1 MKRAFPAILICFL
14 LTQYIPAQPFF
25 PENGPL
31 YADTTVPRIDITIN
45 PDTLEWI
52 YNNPESDRE
61 FHAVFKFNNG
71 TVSDII
77 DPVGF
82 RLRGNTSRYSKKKS
96 FRVSFNTF
104 TAGGKYYGVEKLN
117 LNGEHNDPSVMR
129 SKLMWDILRKWEI
142 PAPRANHVQ
151 VYINGNNYGLYL
163 NVEHIDEEFALARF
177 GNKDGNLYKCLYP
190 ADLDYL
196 GADPD
201 SYKVMSGDRQIYELT
216 TNLEENDYSD
226 LAAFI
231 GVLENSPEERLIC
244 DLEALFNTYDYL
256 KIMAADIFCGDWD
269 GYIYN
274 KNNFYLYH
282 NTATGKMEYI
292 PYDVDN
298 TFGIDWFNIDW
309 AQRNIYDWKRG
320 GSEKRPLYDRIISNA
335 ELRQQFTFYA
345 GQLLTSTIDMD
356 SLTQSIE
363 ARKNMIAPFI
373 AADPYYPLDYG
384 YDYGDFMLSY
394 TNATGAHVKYGLY
407 PYLNAR
413 SLSMSQ
419 QLEPGT
425 MTPVIKYIRHRRDQA
440 QGIMIRAYAEAEALP
455 LSAMLLYTVDGGSN
469 QQADMHYEGSG
480 IYSVTLAGIPDA
492 AAVTYHIVVSD
503 RDGRTNV
510 KPCDVAVIRPLSGD
524 TPLLF
529 INEFMADN
537 EETIKDELGSYS
549 DWIEIYNGD
558 NEAVW
563 LDDMYL
569 TDNFDI
575 PDKWQL
581 PAINLAPGGF
591 ALFWADGTPSSGEYH
606 TSFKLSKEGEEI
618 GLYDK
623 DFLVVDTLSFG
634 LQTNDISRGRK
645 TDGATEIVIFYV
657 PTPGKSNTA
666 TSAGEVQAPDQ
677 LIVYPNP
684 AYDGM
689 VRINE
694 KINCTIYNSRGTVVF
709 KGKEIDEIDLH
720 NYPAGLYIIV
730 TDDGR
735 RVKFIVARF
744 D

>member
-1 MKRAFPAILICFL
+1 
-14 LTQYIPAQPFF
+14 
-25 PENGPL
+25 
-31 YADTTVPRIDITIN
+31 
-45 PDTLEWI
+45 
-52 YNNPESDRE
+52 
-61 FHAVFKFNNG
+61 
-71 TVSDII
+71 
-77 DPVGF
+77 VGF

-163 NVEHIDEEFALARF
+163 NVENIDEEFVLSRF

-190 ADLDYL
+190 ADLDYR
-196 GADPD
+196 GPDPD

-231 GVLENSPEERLIC
+231 GVLENSPDERLIC

-274 KNNFYLYH
+274 KNNFYLYN

-309 AQRNIYDWKRG
+309 AQRNIYDWKPG
-320 GSEKRPLYDRIISNA
+320 GSEKRPLYDRIIINS

-345 GQLLTSTIDMD
+345 GQLITSTIDMD

-373 AADPYYPLDYG
+373 ASDPYYPLDYG

-413 SLSMSQ
+413 TLSMSQ
-419 QLEPGT
+419 QLESGT
-425 MTPVIKYIRHRRDQA
+425 MAPVIKYIRHRRDQV
-440 QGIMIRAYAEAEALP
+440 QGIMVRAYAEAEALP

-469 QQADMHYEGSG
+469 QQAAMHYDGSG
-480 IYSVTLAGIPDA
+480 IYSVTLSGVPDA
-492 AAVTYHIVVSD
+492 AELTYHIVVSD

-510 KPCDVAVIRPLSGD
+510 KPCDAAVIRPLSGD

-537 EETIKDELGSYS
+537 EETVTDELGNYS

-558 NEAVW
+558 DREVY
-563 LDDMYL
+563 LGDIYL

-581 PAINLAPGGF
+581 PGISLAPGGF
-591 ALFWADGTPSSGEYH
+591 ALFWADGIPASGAYH
-606 TSFKLSKEGEEI
+606 TSFKLSKEGEKI

-634 LQTNDISRGRK
+634 LQTNDVSRGRK
-645 TDGATEIVIFYV
+645 TDGSIEIVIFHV
-657 PTPGKSNTA
+657 PTPGKSNNT

-684 AYDGM
+684 AFDGM
-689 VRINE
+689 IRLNE
-694 KINCTIYNSRGTVVF
+694 KINCTIYNSGGIVVF
-709 KGKEIDEIDLH
+709 KGNEVDEIDLN
-720 NYPAGLYIIV
+720 NYPAGLYIIA

-735 RVKFIVARF
+735 RVKFIVVRSN
-744 D
+744 

>member
-1 MKRAFPAILICFL
+1 MKRVFPGILICFL
-14 LTQYIPAQPFF
+14 LTQYIPAQPVF

-31 YADTTVPRIDITIN
+31 YADSTVPRIDITIN
-45 PDTLEWI
+45 PDTLDWI

-61 FHAVFKFNNG
+61 FHAVFEFNNG
-71 TVSDII
+71 AVSDII
-77 DPVGF
+77 NQVGF

-129 SKLMWDILRKWEI
+129 SKLMWDILRKWKI
-142 PAPRANHVQ
+142 PSPRANHVQ
-151 VYINGNNYGLYL
+151 VYINGNYYGLYL
-163 NVEHIDEEFALARF
+163 NVENIDEEFAFSRF

-196 GADPD
+196 GADPN
-201 SYKVMSGDRQIYELT
+201 SYKVMSGDRQVYELT
-216 TNLEENDYSD
+216 TNKDENDYSD

-231 GVLENSPEERLIC
+231 DVLENSPDDRLIC
-244 DLEALFNTYDYL
+244 DLEAMFNTYDYL

-309 AQRNIYDWKRG
+309 AQRNIYDWKGG
-320 GSEKRPLYDRIISNA
+320 GSEKRPLYDRIINNT

-345 GQLLTSTIDMD
+345 GQLITSTIDMD

-363 ARKNMIAPFI
+363 SRKNMIAPFI
-373 AADPYYPLDYG
+373 TADPYYPLDYG
-384 YDYGDFMLSY
+384 YDYGDFLLSF
-394 TNATGAHVKYGLY
+394 TGATGAHVKYGLY
-407 PYLNAR
+407 PYLSAR

-419 QLEPGT
+419 QLESGT
-425 MTPVIKYIRHRRDQA
+425 MTPVIKYIRHRRDQL
-440 QGIMIRAYAEAEALP
+440 QGIMVSAYAEAEVLP
-455 LSAMLLYTVDGGSN
+455 LSVRLLYSVDGGSD
-469 QQADMHYEGSG
+469 QQADMNQEGSG

-492 AAVTYHIVVSD
+492 AAVAYHIVVSD

-510 KPCDVAVIRPLSGD
+510 KPCDVAVIRPVSGE
-524 TPLLF
+524 TPRLF

-537 EETIKDELGSYS
+537 EATVTDEHGTYS

-558 NEAVW
+558 DKDVY
-563 LDDMYL
+563 LGDMYL

-575 PDKWQL
+575 RDKWQL
-581 PAINLAPGGF
+581 PGISLSPGEF
-591 ALFWADGTPSSGEYH
+591 ALLWADGNTVPGDH
-606 TSFKLSKEGEEI
+606 HASFKLSKEGEEI
-618 GLYDK
+618 GLFDK
-623 DFLVVDTLSFG
+623 NFLMVDTLSFG
-634 LQTNDISRGRK
+634 LQAADVSSGRK
-645 TDGATEIVIFYV
+645 SDGAIEIVFFNV
-657 PTPGKSNTA
+657 PTPGRSNNT
-666 TSAGEVQAPDQ
+666 TPVEDTQADGR
-677 LIVYPNP
+677 LVIYPNP
-684 AYDGM
+684 AYGGR
-689 VRINE
+689 VRLNQ
-694 KINCTIYNSRGTVVF
+694 KINCRIYNSRGTMVF
-709 KGKEIDEIDLH
+709 KGTEVDAIDLH
-720 NYPAGLYIIV
+720 DYAPGMYIIL

-735 RVKFIVARF
+735 SVKFIVLSSR
-744 D
+744 

>member
-1 MKRAFPAILICFL
+1 MKRVFHSIIICVL
-14 LTQYIPAQPFF
+14 LTQNILSQPVL

-31 YADTTVPRIDITIN
+31 YDDTTVPRIDITVN

-52 YNNPESDRE
+52 YDNPESDRE
-61 FHAVFKFNNG
+61 FHAVFEFNNG
-71 TVSDII
+71 TVNDKI

-82 RLRGNTSRYSKKKS
+82 RLRGNTSRNSKKKS

-104 TAGGKYYGVEKLN
+104 TNGGKYYGVEKLN

-129 SKLMWDILRKWEI
+129 SKIMWDILRKWEI
-142 PAPRANHVQ
+142 PAPRANHVR
-151 VYINGNNYGLYL
+151 VYINGNYYGLYM
-163 NVEHIDEEFALARF
+163 NVENIDEEFALSRF

-190 ADLDYL
+190 ADLAYL

-201 SYKVMSGDRQIYELT
+201 SYKLMSGDRQVYELT
-216 TNLEENDYSD
+216 TNKEEDDYSD

-231 GVLENSPEERLIC
+231 DVLGNSPDDRLLC
-244 DLEALFNTYDYL
+244 DLDALFNTYDYL

-309 AQRNIYDWKRG
+309 AERNIYNWKRG
-320 GSEKRPLYDRIISNA
+320 GSEKRPLYDRLINNT

-345 GQLLTSTIDMD
+345 GQLIGGTIDMD

-363 ARKNMIAPFI
+363 SRKNMIAPFI
-373 AADPYYPLDYG
+373 ASDPYYPLDYG

-394 TNATGAHVKYGLY
+394 TGATGGHVKYGLY
-407 PYLNAR
+407 PYLSAR

-419 QLEPGT
+419 QLESGT
-425 MTPVIKYIRHRRDQA
+425 MAPVIKYISHRRDQLH
-440 QGIMIRAYAEAEALP
+440 GIEIMAYAEAEALP
-455 LSAMLLYTVDGGSN
+455 LSATLLYTVDGGPDK
-469 QQADMHYEGSG
+469 QAVLNYTGSG
-480 IYSVTLAGIPDA
+480 MYSVTLESVPDA
-492 AAVTYHIVVSD
+492 AAVSYHIVVSD

-510 KPCDVAVIRPLSGD
+510 KPCEPAVIRPLSGD

-537 EETIKDELGSYS
+537 KETVADELGNYS

-558 NEAVW
+558 NKTVF
-563 LDDMYL
+563 LGDLYL
-569 TDNFDI
+569 TDNFDN

-591 ALFWADGTPSSGEYH
+591 ALFWADGTITSGDHH

-618 GLYDK
+618 GIYDK
-623 DFLVVDTLSFG
+623 DFLMVDTVSFG
-634 LQTNDISRGRK
+634 LQQEDVSRGRK
-645 TDGATEIVIFYV
+645 SDGAAEMVFFNV
-657 PTPGKSNTA
+657 PTPGKSNIA
-666 TSAGEVQAPDQ
+666 TSAEETQAQ
-677 LIVYPNP
+677 LKLIVYPNP
-684 AYDGM
+684 SYGTT
-689 VRINE
+689 VRLNQ
-694 KINCTIYNSRGTVVF
+694 KIDCGIYNSHGTMVFRGTEV
-709 KGKEIDEIDLH
+709 DEIDLH
-720 NYPAGLYIIV
+720 GYAPGLYIILA
-730 TDDGR
+730 DDGR
-735 RVKFIVARF
+735 SIKFIVISSR
-744 D
+744 

>member
-1 MKRAFPAILICFL
+1 MKRAFPGILICFL
-14 LTQYIPAQPFF
+14 LTQYVTAQPVF
-25 PENGPL
+25 PENGQL
-31 YADTTVPRIDITIN
+31 YTDTTVPRIDITIN
-45 PDTLEWI
+45 PDTLNWI

-61 FHAVFKFNNG
+61 FHAVFEFNNG
-71 TVSDII
+71 TVNDII

-96 FRVSFNTF
+96 FKISFNTF
-104 TAGGKYYGVEKLN
+104 TPGGKYCGVEKLN

-129 SKLMWDILRKWEI
+129 AKLMWDILRKWNI
-142 PAPRANHVQ
+142 AAPRANHVQ
-151 VYINGNNYGLYL
+151 VYINGNYYGLYL
-163 NVEHIDEEFALARF
+163 NVEHIDEEFALSRF
-177 GNKDGNLYKCLYP
+177 GNKDGNLFKCLYP
-190 ADLDYL
+190 ADLAYL

-201 SYKVMSGDRQIYELT
+201 SYKLMSGDRPVYELI
-216 TNLEENDYSD
+216 TNTEEDDYSD
-226 LAAFI
+226 LADFI
-231 GVLENSPEERLIC
+231 SILANSPPERLIC
-244 DLEALFNTYDYL
+244 DLDALFNTYDYL
-256 KIMAADIFCGDWD
+256 KIMAADIFCGNWD

-309 AQRNIYDWKRG
+309 AERNIYDWKRG
-320 GSEKRPLYDRIISNA
+320 GSEKRPLYDRIINNT

-345 GQLLTSTIDMD
+345 GQLITGTIDMD

-363 ARKNMIAPFI
+363 TRKNLIAPFI
-373 AADPYYPLDYG
+373 ATDPYYPLDYG

-419 QLEPGT
+419 QLEAGT
-425 MTPVIKYIRHRRDQA
+425 IVPVIKYIRHRRDPGQE
-440 QGIMIRAYAEAEALP
+440 IRVRAYAEAEALP

-469 QQADMHYEGSG
+469 QQAVMNHEGSG
-480 IYSVTLAGIPDA
+480 IYSVTLEGITDA

-510 KPCDVAVIRPLSGD
+510 KPCEPAVIKPVSGD
-524 TPLLF
+524 IPMLF

-537 EETIKDELGSYS
+537 VKTVTDGHGNYS

-558 NEAVW
+558 NKDVY
-563 LDDMYL
+563 LGDMYL
-569 TDNFDI
+569 TDNFGI

-581 PAINLAPGGF
+581 PAINIAPGGF
-591 ALFWADGTPSSGEYH
+591 ALFWADGSPALGEYH
-606 TSFKLSKEGEEI
+606 ASFKLSKEGEEI
-618 GLYDK
+618 GIYDK
-623 DFLVVDTLSFG
+623 DFLMVDTLSFR
-634 LQTNDISRGRK
+634 LQSNDVSSGRK
-645 TDGATEIVIFYV
+645 SDGAIEIVFFHV
-657 PTPGKSNTA
+657 PTPGRSNNT
-666 TSAGEVQAPDQ
+666 TPVEETQADNR

-684 AYDGM
+684 GYGAN
-689 VRINE
+689 VRLNQ
-694 KINCTIYNSRGTVVF
+694 KINCRIYNSRGTMVF
-709 KGKEIDEIDLH
+709 KGTEVDEINLQD
-720 NYPAGLYIIV
+720 YPSGLYVIL

-735 RVKFIVARF
+735 SIKFIVVRSP
-744 D
+744 